1 MFKSFFMKRFLPVF
15 WVLLFACVNENF
27 AQSIDDSFF
36 TQVKFRGA
44 FDGSNDWTAGWSEFN
59 PGAKVYG
66 AATDTLG
73 NGNTVSGTPFEIT
86 TNVAL
91 DKNKVY
97 LLRGWVY
104 VANGGVLTIPA
115 GTVIRG
121 DKTTVGTII
130 VERGGKINA
139 NGTVT
144 EPIVFTSN
152 QAVGNRNPGDWGG
165 IIILGKAPVNR
176 VDPKIEGGPR
186 SIYGGTDPTDN
197 SGIFNYIRLEYPGI
211 AFQPNQ
217 EINGLT
223 LGGVGQGTRID
234 NVQIS
239 FSGDDAFEWFG
250 GNVNS
255 KNLIAYKSI
264 DDDFDTDFGFSGR
277 VQFGL
282 VLRDPALADVS
293 GSNAFESDNYNPGIN
308 ATNPTGDAPYTT
320 CVFSNFTLL
329 GPLGAS
335 STIAPNFQHG
345 AHLRRNTR
353 KQIFNT
359 VIAGFPRGIQIQG
372 ASVDNAKNNLLKINN
387 SVIIGANTPF
397 FVDNADSVRSWR
409 SANEA
414 NWFFDSQ
421 RRNDTLNY
429 VKAGFID
436 AFKQIGK
443 PNFLLNSNSV
453 LQNGSYWD
461 NGIGNGP
468 VPSIDDA
475 FFTQVK
481 FRGAFDGAND
491 WTNGWSEFNPGNKV
505 YGTATDTLGNGNT
518 VSGTPFEITTNVI
531 LDKNKVYLL
540 RGWVYVSNG
549 GSLTI
554 PAGTVIRGD
563 KTTVGTII
571 VERGGKIIANGTVNE
586 PIVFTSNQAVGN
598 RNPGDWGGII
608 MLGKA
613 PVNRVDPKIEGGP
626 RSIYGGTDPNDNS
639 GILNYVRLEYPGVA
653 FQPNQE
659 INGLT
664 LGGVG
669 QGTKI
674 DYVQISFSGDDA
686 FEWFGGNVNSKY
698 LIAYK
703 SIDDDFDTDFGFSGR
718 VQFGVVLRDPALA
731 DVSGSNAFESD
742 NYNPGINATNPTG
755 DAPYTTCVFSNFT
768 LLGPL
773 GASATIA
780 PNFQHGAH
788 LRRNTRKQI
797 FNTVIAGFPRG
808 IQIQGASVDNA
819 KNNLLKLGHS
829 VIAGATTEFF
839 VDAADSV
846 RTWRSANEAEW
857 FRDPKKQNITTS
869 IAQLGFIDAFKQVGK
884 PNFLLVSGLPAGNSP
899 LLRGSYWDG
908 IINDQVVIAAELA
921 QIKVYPN
928 PVSDFLN
935 IDTKLKIKT
944 VYIANSVGQ
953 LVKQIPF
960 TNNQIDLLQFQPGMY
975 FILFSTEDGK
985 IYNQRIIKQ

>member
-59 PGAKVYG
+59 PNAKVYG
-66 AATDTLG
+66 VATDTLG

-197 SGIFNYIRLEYPGI
+197 SGI
-211 AFQPNQ
+211 
-217 EINGLT
+217 
-223 LGGVGQGTRID
+223 
-234 NVQIS
+234 
-239 FSGDDAFEWFG
+239 
-250 GNVNS
+250 
-255 KNLIAYKSI
+255 
-264 DDDFDTDFGFSGR
+264 
-277 VQFGL
+277 
-282 VLRDPALADVS
+282 
-293 GSNAFESDNYNPGIN
+293 
-308 ATNPTGDAPYTT
+308 
-320 CVFSNFTLL
+320 
-329 GPLGAS
+329 
-335 STIAPNFQHG
+335 
-345 AHLRRNTR
+345 
-353 KQIFNT
+353 
-359 VIAGFPRGIQIQG
+359 
-372 ASVDNAKNNLLKINN
+372 
-387 SVIIGANTPF
+387 
-397 FVDNADSVRSWR
+397 
-409 SANEA
+409 
-414 NWFFDSQ
+414 
-421 RRNDTLNY
+421 
-429 VKAGFID
+429 
-436 AFKQIGK
+436 
-443 PNFLLNSNSV
+443 
-453 LQNGSYWD
+453 
-461 NGIGNGP
+461 
-468 VPSIDDA
+468 
-475 FFTQVK
+475 
-481 FRGAFDGAND
+481 
-491 WTNGWSEFNPGNKV
+491 
-505 YGTATDTLGNGNT
+505 
-518 VSGTPFEITTNVI
+518 
-531 LDKNKVYLL
+531 
-540 RGWVYVSNG
+540 
-549 GSLTI
+549 
-554 PAGTVIRGD
+554 
-563 KTTVGTII
+563 
-571 VERGGKIIANGTVNE
+571 
-586 PIVFTSNQAVGN
+586 
-598 RNPGDWGGII
+598 
-608 MLGKA
+608 
-613 PVNRVDPKIEGGP
+613 
-626 RSIYGGTDPNDNS
+626 
-639 GILNYVRLEYPGVA
+639 LNYVRLEYPGVA

-674 DYVQISFSGDDA
+674 DYVQISFCGDDA

-703 SIDDDFDTDFGFSGR
+703 SVDDDFDTDFGFSGR

-985 IYNQRIIKQ
+985 MYNQRIIKQ